1 MRDKKL
7 IRIYKKLYNFF
18 GKQNWWPARTKLEVI
33 VGAMLTQ
40 NTAWPNVE
48 KAISNLRGKGLL
60 SLGKLGSLKID
71 ELASLIRPAGY
82 FNVKARRLK
91 NLLEFMQKQFRGDL
105 RNMQKIDT
113 CQLRNQLL
121 SVNGVGPETAD
132 SILLYAFNKPIFVV
146 DAYTKRIFS
155 RLKMVSLD
163 SSYDEIQKLFMKD
176 LSLNTPLFNEY
187 HALIVRLVKDYC
199 KKNKP
204 KCDECPIKDEH

>member
-1 MRDKKL
+1 MKHKNL
-7 IRIYKKLYNFF
+7 IRIYKKLYNSF
-18 GKQNWWPARTKLEVI
+18 GRQNWWPAKTKLEVI
-33 VGAMLTQ
+33 IGAMLTQ
-40 NTAWPNVE
+40 NTSWANVE
-48 KAISNLRGKGLL
+48 KAIHNLRNKGLL
-60 SLGKLGSLKID
+60 SLKKLYDVDID
-71 ELASLIRPAGY
+71 ELANFIKPAGY

-91 NLLEFMQKQFRGDL
+91 NLLKFIQQRYKGNL
-105 RNMQKIDT
+105 RNMQRVDT

-132 SILLYAFNKPIFVV
+132 SILLYAFSKPIFVV

-155 RLKMVSLD
+155 RLKMASSD

-187 HALIVRLVKDYC
+187 HALIVRLGKDYC